1 MRIAAILLV
10 VVGSLFTS
18 ADVGAEVRAKHT
30 RLMTG
35 NGPIHVWTPR
45 GYDAATA
52 GIVIYVHGF
61 YTTVDRAW
69 REHRLARQFAES
81 GVNAMY
87 IACEAPSRPGK
98 RVSWTN
104 LSALLTHVE
113 TELGTTLPAGRVAA
127 VGHSGAYRTL
137 SAWLDSEKLGTVAL
151 VDALYGEVPRFRN
164 WIERSEHRRLIDV
177 ADLATRWTDAL
188 HATLPETVEYDGFP
202 AADAG
207 RLAGARDARIVYV
220 RTTLGHMPL
229 ITGGVALPMVLR
241 ALRLPLV
248 ASASR
253 EAPIKGL

>member
-1 MRIAAILLV
+1 MRLAATLLI
-10 VVGSLFTS
+10 VGSLFTTT
-18 ADVGAEVRAKHT
+18 DVGAEARATHT
-30 RLMTG
+30 RLMTS

-52 GIVIYVHGF
+52 GVVVYVHGF

-69 REHRLARQFAES
+69 REHRLARQFAAS
-81 GVNAMY
+81 GVNALY
-87 IACEAPSRPGK
+87 IACEAPNRPGK
-98 RVSWTN
+98 RVSWTS
-104 LSALLTHVE
+104 LSALLTRVAS
-113 TELGTTLPAGRVAA
+113 ELGTTLPTGRVAA

-137 SAWLDSEKLGTVAL
+137 SAWLDSEELGTVAL
-151 VDALYGEVPRFRN
+151 VDALYGDVPRFRD
-164 WIERSEHRRLIDV
+164 WIKRSEDRRLIDV

-207 RLAGARDARIVYV
+207 RLVGARDARIVYV
-220 RTTLGHMPL
+220 RTKLGHMPL

-241 ALRLPLV
+241 ALRLPTV

-253 EAPIKGL
+253 EAPLKGL